1 MTLKTRLA
9 LWYGATLSLLFLL
22 LLAAFNYVIH
32 WHSVSGMDSHL
43 DKTSEK
49 VKEIAQLTPTF
60 ELQEHVENELNQYC
74 DTDVRDVMV
83 QMHTEE
89 GGMLFTSHSLNNQFL
104 PDLSGAVEEGGD
116 IKRLTVGHLRVCEYY
131 FSDLHLQLAVDVASW
146 VAPARHV
153 HRISALAVPVILF
166 TCLILGYLVSS
177 LTLRPLTRIQKA
189 AASIDLDSLNQR
201 LEEPSGRGELSDLSR
216 LFNQMLERLEQSF
229 KQVQRFT
236 ADAAHEIRTPLTVM
250 RLQVEKLGQQQQI
263 DDSTR
268 VALQDLTEE
277 ILRLDEV
284 LEHLLVLAK
293 AEAGVLPLTRKEI
306 EVAPFMDSFAED
318 AQVLCEQEQRT
329 FVLKTNASGKC
340 VFDES
345 WIRQVLFNLL
355 SNALK
360 YSPPNT
366 TISMDSTLNDQR
378 WMVEI
383 RDQGPGVP
391 EDRLSSI
398 FERFVRARPE
408 DMLRSGSGL
417 GLAISKGIV
426 HMHGGKLI
434 CHNIPLPDTGFCVR
448 MELPLC

>member
-166 TCLILGYLVSS
+166 TCLMLGYLVSS

-229 KQVQRFT
+229 K
-236 ADAAHEIRTPLTVM
+236 
-250 RLQVEKLGQQQQI
+250 
-263 DDSTR
+263 
-268 VALQDLTEE
+268 
-277 ILRLDEV
+277 
-284 LEHLLVLAK
+284 
-293 AEAGVLPLTRKEI
+293 
-306 EVAPFMDSFAED
+306 
-318 AQVLCEQEQRT
+318 
-329 FVLKTNASGKC
+329 
-340 VFDES
+340 
-345 WIRQVLFNLL
+345 L
-355 SNALK
+355 S
-360 YSPPNT
+360 
-366 TISMDSTLNDQR
+366 
-378 WMVEI
+378 
-383 RDQGPGVP
+383 
-391 EDRLSSI
+391 
-398 FERFVRARPE
+398 
-408 DMLRSGSGL
+408 
-417 GLAISKGIV
+417 
-426 HMHGGKLI
+426 LI
-434 CHNIPLPDTGFCVR
+434 HI
-448 MELPLC
+448 